1 MPVGPEIIYKSKMIR
16 TPCDLCGCTDTDLLF
31 EKEGFRHVR
40 CISCGLVYV
49 NPRLKDQLK
58 IQTASGT
65 GELGEDRISAAHERR
80 IGKELRSLE
89 KYRLRNRILEIGPG
103 RGWFLRA
110 AGQAG
115 WETWA
120 VEVNTT
126 ALSRLQA
133 LNLTRIVAAPA
144 EEFDASPESADVIRI
159 WDVIEH
165 LQSPNKAL
173 TRIFTVLRPGGA
185 LRLATT
191 NYASLSRMV
200 NGPEWVYLNGADH
213 IHLFTPKT
221 IRAFLEAKG
230 FRNIRVRTKS
240 FNLRRKL
247 YHPVRDLPPAVP
259 LLVPFRKL
267 IDEIIRITQY
277 GHQMIVHAERPD

>member
-1 MPVGPEIIYKSKMIR
+1 
-16 TPCDLCGCTDTDLLF
+16 L
-31 EKEGFRHVR
+31 
-40 CISCGLVYV
+40 
-49 NPRLKDQLK
+49 Q

-80 IGKELRSLE
+80 IAKELRSLE
-89 KYRLRNRILEIGPG
+89 KYRLRNCILEIGPG

-126 ALSRLQA
+126 ALRRLQA
-133 LNLTRIVAAPA
+133 LGLTRIVAAPA
-144 EEFDASPESADVIRI
+144 EEFDASPESVDVIRM

-173 TRIFTVLRPGGA
+173 TRIFNVLRPGGA

-230 FRNIRVRTKS
+230 FRNVQVRTKS

-247 YHPVRDLPPAVP
+247 YHPARDLPPAVP

-267 IDEIIRITQY
+267 IDEAIRITQY